1 MYNKKIINNKTIM
14 YIYLINYVKNNIL
27 FNNEN
32 NLIDINIIKDI
43 IRI

>member
-1 MYNKKIINNKTIM
+1 M